1 MAALTALTGSSA
13 LAAVATYNGTST
25 LFSTGFTGGSAAG
38 EPATGDSLLFGTG
51 TAGTTLTDDL
61 LTPGAYSLAG
71 ITFNSAAL
79 AYTINPATVG
89 TNGFTLASAA
99 SGGTGITNNSTNLE
113 TINDLITLSGVQ
125 TFTTTAGGGNLTL
138 GGVVSGTGSGITTA
152 GGGTLTLSAAN
163 TFTGLTTI
171 ASGTT
176 LVASNAG
183 SLGTSANTAG
193 VAISGTLNLSTA
205 GTAYTFGGP
214 VTGSGT
220 INATVSGGSNTT
232 KFGSVNSL
240 SGFTG
245 VINVLEAGSGG
256 KLELDQ
262 SPSAA
267 SAINVASGATLFMNT
282 SPTTAAAI
290 SLGGGATGETY
301 GQLRTGQNSTFNGPI
316 TLTGTVTGTNNS
328 TITVFGNTDTINGAI
343 GQTGGAQSL
352 LLGGSGSG
360 TVILT
365 TTNTYTGSTT
375 VGVGTGGNNIVNLRV
390 NGSIGSTAVPAGAV
404 TVNSG
409 SVLSGAGNG
418 TTTGILTVASATFN
432 TGSFLT
438 PGATTGAT
446 TGALTLNTTS
456 GLTLSGTLSIGIAG
470 ASSTS
475 LVTSGLLT
483 LSGATLTTTG
493 TLNGTSAYDIAN
505 YGTLAG
511 TFTNYTPPTGYSI
524 NYAGSTFGAH
534 DIELDVTAVPEPSTW
549 VGAILTVLGAVG
561 IQLRRKQRAV

>member
-1 MAALTALTGSSA
+1 MIRASKTFPHRSLRCLFTGMVALTALTGSSA

-25 LFSTGFTGGSAAG
+25 TFSTAFTGGSAAG
-38 EPATGDSLLFGTG
+38 EPATGDSLLFGSG

-71 ITFNSAAL
+71 ITFSSSAL
-79 AYTINPATVG
+79 AYTIAPATAG
-89 TNGFTLASAA
+89 TNGFTLA

-125 TFTTTAGGGNLTL
+125 TFTTTTGGGNITL

-152 GGGTLTLSAAN
+152 GSGTLTLSAAN

-193 VAISGTLNLSTA
+193 VAISGTLNLSAA

-220 INATVSGGSNTT
+220 INATVNGGSSTT

-375 VGVGTGGNNIVNLRV
+375 VGVGTAETT
-390 NGSIGSTAVPAGAV
+390 SSTCGSTA
-404 TVNSG
+404 
-409 SVLSGAGNG
+409 
-418 TTTGILTVASATFN
+418 ASARRRF
-432 TGSFLT
+432 
-438 PGATTGAT
+438 
-446 TGALTLNTTS
+446 
-456 GLTLSGTLSIGIAG
+456 
-470 ASSTS
+470 
-475 LVTSGLLT
+475 
-483 LSGATLTTTG
+483 
-493 TLNGTSAYDIAN
+493 
-505 YGTLAG
+505 
-511 TFTNYTPPTGYSI
+511 PP
-524 NYAGSTFGAH
+524 A
-534 DIELDVTAVPEPSTW
+534 
-549 VGAILTVLGAVG
+549 
-561 IQLRRKQRAV
+561 R